1 MSNTAEISPVES
13 AGEYFS
19 VSPLMIFPTTMG
31 KFSVYLRQGGE
42 YVLYTSA
49 EEVFTER
56 HKRVLYDNGVREVY
70 VQTAQRPHYSRYIE
84 DNLGKI
90 LLDDTLPLRERAG
103 LFYSVSS
110 DVMADMFETRLPA
123 GLDSNHFLRV
133 HGLVQQA
140 LKFLCLENS
149 LKAMAEFIAHDYK
162 TYSHCVNVFVYTV
175 SVLHTYGFDD
185 ETMLR
190 CGIGAMLHDV
200 GKTRIPRLILD
211 KTGKLDPDERRIIS
225 RHPTLGLASCTLLP
239 LSQEAMNIILF
250 HHEKMNGSGYPAGL
264 MAPEIPLPVRVVT
277 IADIYDALTTDRPY
291 AKARRPFEVLE
302 LMRATMSHDLDMD
315 VFRRFIMVLSGAELV
330 GC

>member
-1 MSNTAEISPVES
+1 MSNTAEMSPVENS
-13 AGEYFS
+13 GEFFS
-19 VSPLMIFPTTMG
+19 VSPLMIFPTIMG
-31 KFSVYLRQGGE
+31 KFSVYLRQNGE

-49 EEVFTER
+49 DEVFTER

-70 VQTAQRPHYSRYIE
+70 VKAMHRPHYSRYIE
-84 DNLGKI
+84 EHLGKI

-110 DVMADMFETRLPA
+110 EVMEEMFEAKLPT
-123 GLDSNHFLRV
+123 GLDSEHYKRV
-133 HGLVQQA
+133 LEFVQQT

-149 LKAMAEFIAHDYK
+149 LKAVAEFIAHDYK
-162 TYSHCVNVFVYTV
+162 TYTHCVNVFVYTT
-175 SVLHTYGFDD
+175 SVLHTYGLDD
-185 ETMLR
+185 ETLLR

-211 KTGKLDPDERRIIS
+211 KSGKLDPDERRIIN
-225 RHPTLGLASCTLLP
+225 RHPTFGLASCTLMP

-264 MAPEIPLPVRVVT
+264 RAEEIPLPVRVVT

-302 LMRATMSHDLDMD
+302 LMRATMAQDLDMD
-315 VFRRFIMVLSGAELV
+315 VFKRFIMVLSGASII
-330 GC
+330 GR